1 MTLDKRDL
9 VVISAIT
16 AVGLILRIVFVFLM
30 HADPLVYDSK
40 MYLLVADGIVN
51 EAPISSFPNG
61 YPLIIA
67 LFRSFLPTAQTVTA
81 LLGLNIV
88 LSTACIPLTYTLGK
102 LCKFDRWLPIAACSL
117 IAVYPHQLR
126 YAQLVMTETI
136 ATFVLLAAM
145 AGALWV
151 WNHRDKSPI
160 SLLPLCVG
168 IGLLFHMT
176 GAIRPSLMLIGLL
189 IPIVFA
195 LVARTIKLPMFILS
209 GFLLGAGLLFVV
221 EKSPLARPP
230 HAFGNNL
237 LISINSDSNG
247 TEFVAY
253 PEAQQKTAVKTYIQF
268 ALKNP
273 ARFLRQRGI
282 SLWELWG
289 PKSLSGYRQE
299 QETGVVKAIV
309 FLRTVFLLLFIG
321 GLIVYRR
328 KPELALIGIPLAVVT
343 AVHVLT
349 FSNHRFLVPIEPYL
363 FLGSLLA
370 VGTMIVS
377 IKGKVA
383 ATSKSLPVTSPVR

>member
-1 MTLDKRDL
+1 
-9 VVISAIT
+9 
-16 AVGLILRIVFVFLM
+16 
-30 HADPLVYDSK
+30 
-40 MYLLVADGIVN
+40 
-51 EAPISSFPNG
+51 
-61 YPLIIA
+61 
-67 LFRSFLPTAQTVTA
+67 
-81 LLGLNIV
+81 
-88 LSTACIPLTYTLGK
+88 
-102 LCKFDRWLPIAACSL
+102 
-117 IAVYPHQLR
+117 
-126 YAQLVMTETI
+126 
-136 ATFVLLAAM
+136 
-145 AGALWV
+145 
-151 WNHRDKSPI
+151 
-160 SLLPLCVG
+160 
-168 IGLLFHMT
+168 MT

-195 LVARTIKLPMFILS
+195 LVARTIKLPLFILS

-247 TEFVAY
+247 TEYVAY
-253 PEAQQKTAVKTYIQF
+253 PEAQQKTAIKTYIQF

-289 PKSLSGYRQE
+289 PKSLTGYRQE
-299 QETGVVKAIV
+299 QETGVVKGIV
-309 FLRTVFLLLFIG
+309 LLRTIFLLLFIG
-321 GLIVYRR
+321 GLIIYRR

-370 VGTMIVS
+370 VGIMMVS
-377 IKGKVA
+377 IKRKVA
-383 ATSKSLPVTSPVR
+383 APSKSLPVTSPVR